1 MDKRDFLRTLG
12 ASSLGLALSP
22 AVLARLQAATP
33 EALAQDDPFWAQL
46 RGRYTLVPE
55 YINLESGYFS
65 MQSQPVLE
73 SFVGHVRRIN
83 RDAQRYMRTVMVTD
97 KARVQ
102 RRLAGIAGCGADEL
116 IITRNTTESLDTVI
130 SGFDWKPGDHA
141 VMASCDYGAMIDH
154 FAQQARRY
162 QMRNTIIDL
171 PLHPTS
177 DDEIVDL
184 YAAAITDR
192 TRLLMVCHIVN
203 ITGQVLPVQKI
214 AAMARARGVQVL
226 VDGAHAFAQMDFKV
240 PDLGVDYYGAS
251 LHKWLGT
258 PIGAGMLYVRKERIA
273 ELWPMYGDPHFAQDD
288 IRKLNHTGTHPCHTD
303 LGIEDA
309 ILFHE
314 QIGVQRKQA
323 RLRYLQEYWTK
334 QVRGEPKFVLNTPED
349 PARTCAIANVG
360 IEGMSP
366 GDLAKRL
373 FDEHK
378 IFTVAIN
385 RPEAGVAGVRI
396 TPHLYTTTGELDSLV
411 RALKTIAS

>member
-12 ASSLGLALSP
+12 AGSLGLALSP
-22 AVLARLQAATP
+22 ALLERLHASTP

-73 SFVGHVRRIN
+73 AFVGHVRRIN
-83 RDAQRYMRTVMVTD
+83 RDAQRYMRTVMVAD

-130 SGFDWKPGDHA
+130 SGFDWKEGDHA
-141 VMASCDYGAMIDH
+141 VMASCDYGAMLDH
-154 FAQQARRY
+154 FAQQSRRY
-162 QMRNTIIDL
+162 NMRNTIIHL
-171 PLHPTS
+171 PLHPAS
-177 DDEIVDL
+177 DDEVVER

-226 VDGAHAFAQMDFKV
+226 VDGAHAFAQMDFRI

-258 PIGAGMLYVRKERIA
+258 PIGAGLLYVRKDRIA

-288 IRKLNHTGTHPCHTD
+288 IRNLNHTGTHPCHTD

-323 RLRYLQEYWTK
+323 RLRYLQEHWTK
-334 QVRGEPKFVLNTPED
+334 QVRGQPRIVLNTPAD

-360 IEGMSP
+360 VEGVTP

-373 FDEHK
+373 FDEHR

-385 RPEAGVAGVRI
+385 RPEAGVAGVRV

-411 RALKTIAS
+411 RALQTIAG

>member
-12 ASSLGLALSP
+12 AGSLGLALSP
-22 AVLARLQAATP
+22 ALLERLHASTP
-33 EALAQDDPFWAQL
+33 ESLAQDDPFWAQL

-73 SFVGHVRRIN
+73 AFVGHVRRIN
-83 RDAQRYMRTVMVTD
+83 RDAQRYMRTVMVAD

-130 SGFDWKPGDHA
+130 SGFDWKEGDHA
-141 VMASCDYGAMIDH
+141 VMASCDYGAMLDH
-154 FAQQARRY
+154 FAQQSRRY
-162 QMRNTIIDL
+162 NMRNTIIQL
-171 PLHPTS
+171 PLHPAS
-177 DDEIVDL
+177 DDEIVER

-203 ITGQVLPVQKI
+203 ITGQVLPVRKI

-226 VDGAHAFAQMDFKV
+226 VDGAHAFAQMDFKI

-258 PIGAGMLYVRKERIA
+258 PIGAGLLYVRKDRIA

-334 QVRGEPKFVLNTPED
+334 QVRGQPKIVLNTPED

-360 IEGMSP
+360 IEGITP

-373 FDEHK
+373 FDEHRV
-378 IFTVAIN
+378 FTVAIN
-385 RPEAGVAGVRI
+385 RPEAGVAGVRV

-411 RALKTIAS
+411 RALRTIAG

>member
-22 AVLARLQAATP
+22 ALLARLQAATP

-171 PLHPTS
+171 PLHPAS

-214 AAMARARGVQVL
+214 AAMARPRGVQVL
-226 VDGAHAFAQMDFKV
+226 VDGAHAFAQMDFKI

-258 PIGAGMLYVRKERIA
+258 PIGAGILYVRKERIA

-360 IEGMSP
+360 IEGVSP

-385 RPEAGVAGVRI
+385 RTEAGVAGVRI

>member
-12 ASSLGLALSP
+12 AGSLGIALSP
-22 AVLARLQAATP
+22 ALLARLQAATP

-102 RRLAGIAGCGADEL
+102 RRLAGIAGCSAEEL

-130 SGFDWKPGDHA
+130 SGFDWRPGDHA
-141 VMASCDYGAMIDH
+141 VMASCDYGAMLDH

-162 QMRNTIIDL
+162 QMRNTVIDL
-171 PLHPTS
+171 PLHPAS
-177 DDEIVDL
+177 DDEIVER

-323 RLRYLQEYWTK
+323 RLRYLQDYWTK
-334 QVRGEPKFVLNTPED
+334 QVRGEPKFVLNTPAD
-349 PARTCAIANVG
+349 SARTCAIANVG
-360 IEGMSP
+360 IEGIAP

-411 RALKTIAS
+411 RALKAIAS

>member
-1 MDKRDFLRTLG
+1 
-12 ASSLGLALSP
+12 
-22 AVLARLQAATP
+22 
-33 EALAQDDPFWAQL
+33 
-46 RGRYTLVPE
+46 
-55 YINLESGYFS
+55 
-65 MQSQPVLE
+65 
-73 SFVGHVRRIN
+73 
-83 RDAQRYMRTVMVTD
+83 
-97 KARVQ
+97 
-102 RRLAGIAGCGADEL
+102 
-116 IITRNTTESLDTVI
+116 
-130 SGFDWKPGDHA
+130 
-141 VMASCDYGAMIDH
+141 
-154 FAQQARRY
+154 
-162 QMRNTIIDL
+162 
-171 PLHPTS
+171 
-177 DDEIVDL
+177 
-184 YAAAITDR
+184 
-192 TRLLMVCHIVN
+192 
-203 ITGQVLPVQKI
+203 VQKI

-226 VDGAHAFAQMDFKV
+226 VDGAHAFAQMDFKI

-273 ELWPMYGDPHFAQDD
+273 ELWPMYGDPGFAQDD

-334 QVRGEPKFVLNTPED
+334 QVRGAPKIVMNTPED

-360 IEGMSP
+360 IEGVAP

>member
-12 ASSLGLALSP
+12 AGSLGIALSP
-22 AVLARLQAATP
+22 ALLARLQAATP

-102 RRLAGIAGCGADEL
+102 RRLAGIAGCSAEEL

-130 SGFDWKPGDHA
+130 SGFDWRPGDHA
-141 VMASCDYGAMIDH
+141 VMASCDYGAMLDH

-162 QMRNTIIDL
+162 QMRNTVIDL
-171 PLHPTS
+171 PLHPAS
-177 DDEIVDL
+177 DDEIVER

-334 QVRGEPKFVLNTPED
+334 QVRGAPKFVLNTPAD
-349 PARTCAIANVG
+349 SARTCAIANVG
-360 IEGMSP
+360 IEGIAP

-411 RALKTIAS
+411 RALKAIAS

>member
-12 ASSLGLALSP
+12 AGTLGLALSP
-22 AVLARLQAATP
+22 ALLERLHAATP
-33 EALAQDDPFWAQL
+33 VELAQDDAFWGQL
-46 RGRYTLVPE
+46 RGRYTLVPD

-65 MQSQPVLE
+65 MQSTPVLE
-73 SFVGHVRRIN
+73 GFVGHVRRIN
-83 RDAQRYMRTVMVTD
+83 RDAQRYMRTVMVAD
-97 KARVQ
+97 KARVR
-102 RRLAGIAGCGADEL
+102 RRLAGVAGCSADEI

-130 SGFDWKPGDHA
+130 SGFDWKPEDNA
-141 VMASCDYGAMIDH
+141 VMASCDYGAMLDH
-154 FAQQARRY
+154 FAQMAKRY
-162 QMRNTIIDL
+162 GMTNTIIDL
-171 PLHPTS
+171 PLHPAT
-177 DDEIVDL
+177 DEEIVEK
-184 YAAAITDR
+184 YAAAITEK

-214 AAMARARGVQVL
+214 AAMAHEKNVQVM
-226 VDGAHAFAQMDFKV
+226 VDGAHAFAQMDFKL

-258 PIGAGMLYVRKERIA
+258 PIGAGLLYVKKERIA
-273 ELWPMYGDPHFAQDD
+273 GLWPLYGESGFAEDD

-314 QIGVQRKQA
+314 QIGVARKQA

-334 QVRGEPKFVLNTPED
+334 QVRGTPKIVMNTPAD
-349 PARTCAIANVG
+349 AARTCAIANVG
-360 IEGMSP
+360 IEGLVP

-378 IFTVAIN
+378 IFTVAID
-385 RPEAGVAGVRI
+385 RPAAGVLGVRI
-396 TPHLYTTTGELDSLV
+396 TPHLYTTTGELDALV
-411 RALKTIAS
+411 RALQFLAA

>member
-12 ASSLGLALSP
+12 AGSLGIALSP
-22 AVLARLQAATP
+22 ALLARLQAATP
-33 EALAQDDPFWAQL
+33 AALAQDDPFWAQL

-73 SFVGHVRRIN
+73 AFVGHVRRIN

-171 PLHPTS
+171 PLHPAS
-177 DDEIVDL
+177 DEEIVDL

-226 VDGAHAFAQMDFKV
+226 VDGAHAFAQMDFKI

-309 ILFHE
+309 VLFHE

-334 QVRGEPKFVLNTPED
+334 QVRGEPKIVLNTPED

-360 IEGMSP
+360 IEGVAP
-366 GDLAKRL
+366 GELAKRL

-385 RPEAGVAGVRI
+385 RPEAGVAGVRV

>member
-22 AVLARLQAATP
+22 ALLARLQAATP

-162 QMRNTIIDL
+162 QMHNTIIDL

-273 ELWPMYGDPHFAQDD
+273 ELWPMYGDPNFAQDD

-360 IEGMSP
+360 IEGVSP

>member
-12 ASSLGLALSP
+12 AGSLGIALSP
-22 AVLARLQAATP
+22 ALLARLQAATP

-102 RRLAGIAGCGADEL
+102 RRLAGIAGCSAEEL

-130 SGFDWKPGDHA
+130 SGFDWRPGDHA
-141 VMASCDYGAMIDH
+141 VMASCDYGAMLDH

-162 QMRNTIIDL
+162 QMRNTIIDV
-171 PLHPTS
+171 PLHPAS
-177 DDEIVDL
+177 DDEIVER

-334 QVRGEPKFVLNTPED
+334 QVRGEPKFVLNTPAD

-360 IEGMSP
+360 IEGTAP
-366 GDLAKRL
+366 GDLSKRL

-396 TPHLYTTTGELDSLV
+396 TPHLYTTTAELDSLV

>member
-12 ASSLGLALSP
+12 AGTLGVALSP
-22 AVLARLQAATP
+22 ALRAQLQAMSPA
-33 EALAQDDPFWAQL
+33 ALAQDDPFWGQL

-83 RDAQRYMRTVMVTD
+83 RDAQRYMRTLMVAD

-102 RRLAGIAGCGADEL
+102 RRLAGVAGCSAEEL

-130 SGFDWKPGDHA
+130 SGFDWREGDHA
-141 VMASCDYGAMIDH
+141 VMASCDYGAMLDH

-162 QMRNTIIDL
+162 RISNTIIDL
-171 PLHPTS
+171 PLHPAS
-177 DDEIVDL
+177 DEEIVDL

-203 ITGQVLPVQKI
+203 ITGQVLPVRKI
-214 AAMARARGVQVL
+214 ATMAQARGVQVL
-226 VDGAHAFAQMDFKV
+226 VDGAHAFAQMDFKI

-258 PIGAGMLYVRKERIA
+258 PIGAGILYVKKDRIA
-273 ELWPMYGDPHFAQDD
+273 ELWPMYGDPSFAQDD

-314 QIGVQRKQA
+314 QIGVARKQA
-323 RLRYLQEYWTK
+323 RLKYLQEYWTK
-334 QVRGEPKFVLNTPED
+334 QVRGEPKVVLNTPESPD
-349 PARTCAIANVG
+349 RTCAIANVG
-360 IEGMSP
+360 IEGIPP
-366 GDLAKRL
+366 GVLARRL

-378 IFTVAIN
+378 IFTVAID
-385 RPEAGVAGVRI
+385 RPEAGVSGVRV

-411 RALKTIAS
+411 RALKAIAA